1 MTLMGRNTTIRLV
14 LLACVIVTA
23 GLIALFVAVLTGWGS
38 SVEVDLRVGELFAV
52 GGTFV
57 TVGLGLLYSAIYA
70 RLFRRSPSIPVFFVT
85 FFFLSMTLDIF
96 KIGQIVVHSGLWP
109 QYSPTIAR
117 VTIFGH
123 ISGVFA
129 LFAAGLYAGGVRMQ
143 RHGTVVL
150 VGAVIALSLSV
161 LIPVDTT
168 TLPDHLVYP
177 AGVRASFEV
186 ALLVI
191 LGLSVANFIQ
201 AAIANQNSRFFLTAA
216 AIALLAMGRE
226 LLYYS
231 AEPLAIIVGGGGV
244 ILGGAIFTGRHYRD
258 YLVS

>member
-1 MTLMGRNTTIRLV
+1 MTLMGRNTIIRL
-14 LLACVIVTA
+14 LLLGCLIVTG
-23 GLIALFVAVLTGWGS
+23 GLAALCVGVLTGWGLP
-38 SVEVDLRVGELFAV
+38 VEIDFRVVELFVV
-52 GGTFV
+52 GGAFV
-57 TVGLGLLYSAIYA
+57 AVGLGSLFAAIYT

-96 KIGQIVVHSGLWP
+96 KIGQIVVQSGLFP
-109 QYSPTIAR
+109 RYSPAITR
-117 VTIFGH
+117 LSIFGH
-123 ISGVFA
+123 IVGVFA

-150 VGAVIALSLSV
+150 VGVMIALSMSV
-161 LIPVDTT
+161 LIPVDTM
-168 TLPDHLVYP
+168 TLPNHLAYP

-201 AAIANQNSRFFLTAA
+201 AAIVNQNSRLYVTAA
-216 AIALLAMGRE
+216 AIALLAVGRE
-226 LLYYS
+226 ILYYS
-231 AEPLAIIVGGGGV
+231 AEPVMIILGGGGV
-244 ILGGAIFTGRHYRD
+244 ILGGAVFTGQHYRD